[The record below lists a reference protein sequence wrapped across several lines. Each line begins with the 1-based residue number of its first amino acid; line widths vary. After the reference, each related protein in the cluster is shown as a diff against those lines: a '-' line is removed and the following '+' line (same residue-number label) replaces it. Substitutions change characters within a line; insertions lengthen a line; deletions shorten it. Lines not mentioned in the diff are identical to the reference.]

1 MATVELVSIE
11 KTAWT
16 GDAAAGDDGPSIT
29 VKLLIRFPGA
39 VGSTPAGVPLSLAVP
54 DQGDAGRTLEAARE
68 KLLALAEALLAA
80 AKNPLW

>member
-16 GDAAAGDDGPSIT
+16 GDAAAGDEPGVT

-39 VGSTPAGVPLSLAVP
+39 VGGSPAGVPLSLAVP
-54 DQGDAGRTLEAARE
+54 DQGDAARTLEAARE
-68 KLLALAEALLAA
+68 RLRALAEALLAA

>member
-16 GDAAAGDDGPSIT
+16 GDAAAGGEPSIT

-54 DQGDAGRTLEAARE
+54 DQGDAARTLEMARE
-68 KLLALAEALLAA
+68 RLHALAEALLAA